1 MPRYKV
7 GERIVV
13 GLVEAIVVRGNCE
26 SCFFYNHK
34 EEDYMLDEEGCML
47 DEEVCIDEI
56 GFDNCYKV
64 LEKGL

>member
-26 SCFFYNHK
+26 SCFFNKHK
-34 EEDYMLDEEGCML
+34 GVANCMASCML
-47 DEEVCIDEI
+47 DEERCIEEI
-56 GFDNCYKV
+56 GLYNCYKV
-64 LEKGL
+64 LREGL

>member
-13 GLVEAIVVRGNCE
+13 GKIEAVVVRGNCE
-26 SCFFYNHK
+26 SCFFSRRIFLYK
-34 EEDYMLDEEGCML
+34 TECML
-47 DEEVCIDEI
+47 DEESCIEEI
-56 GFDNCYKV
+56 GFGNCYKV